1 MVYSRAGILP
11 SVTEKAYVISVNS
24 LLSVD
29 RACQGRGTHE
39 ILDVS
44 MGIWAVSSEIGC
56 KRVLQYFLYYV
67 LPLRSRVKF

>member
-29 RACQGRGTHE
+29 RACQGGTHE

-44 MGIWAVSSEIGC
+44 KYGYLGS
-56 KRVLQYFLYYV
+56 
-67 LPLRSRVKF
+67 KFRDQL